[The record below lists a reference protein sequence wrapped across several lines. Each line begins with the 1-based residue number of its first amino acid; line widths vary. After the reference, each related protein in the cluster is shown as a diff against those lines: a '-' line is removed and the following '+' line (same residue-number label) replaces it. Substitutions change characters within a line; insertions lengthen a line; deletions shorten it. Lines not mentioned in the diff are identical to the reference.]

1 MALILHICGP
11 LIGML
16 QIALAN
22 KFADFVIQY
31 SLDGIDID
39 YEVWTFGCD
48 FPCHSWLT
56 KTGPGLQRYECT
68 GRQSRGLAYFVHQA
82 AEV

>member
-1 MALILHICGP
+1 MVLMLHTCGQ

-39 YEVWTFGCD
+39 YEVWAFVCD
-48 FPCHSWLT
+48 FPCRS
-56 KTGPGLQRYECT
+56 
-68 GRQSRGLAYFVHQA
+68 
-82 AEV
+82 